1 MIKTNEQA
9 QAVNN
14 ELFITY
20 MKGLLANAS
29 KDEDVA
35 WDRFQNCRDAGGRD
49 RVTEEYYYI
58 KWARA
63 NEKRITI
70 AEAIQSYERMFN
82 R

>member
-1 MIKTNEQA
+1 MIRTNEQA

-29 KDEDVA
+29 KDEDAA
-35 WDRFQNCRDAGGRD
+35 WERFQNCRDAGGNRLS
-49 RVTEEYYYI
+49 EELYYI

>member
-1 MIKTNEQA
+1 MIRTNEQA
-9 QAVNN
+9 QTVNN
-14 ELFITY
+14 ELFISY

-29 KDEDVA
+29 QEEDAA
-35 WDRFQNCRDAGGRD
+35 WERFQNCRLA
-49 RVTEEYYYI
+49 EEYAYI

>member
-1 MIKTNEQA
+1 MIRTNEQA
-9 QAVNN
+9 QTVNN
-14 ELFITY
+14 ELFISY
-20 MKGLLANAS
+20 MKGILANAS

-35 WDRFQNCRDAGGRD
+35 WDRFQNCRDAGGNLIK
-49 RVTEEYYYI
+49 EEFCYI

-70 AEAIQSYERMFN
+70 AEAIQSYERMFD

>member
-1 MIKTNEQA
+1 MIRTNEQA
-9 QAVNN
+9 QTVNN
-14 ELFITY
+14 ELFISY

-29 KDEDVA
+29 KDEDAA
-35 WDRFQNCRDAGGRD
+35 WERFQNCSNRM
-49 RVTEEYYYI
+49 TEELYYI

>member
-1 MIKTNEQA
+1 MIRTNEQA

-14 ELFITY
+14 ELFISY
-20 MKGLLANAS
+20 MKGLLANAI
-29 KDEDVA
+29 KDEDAA
-35 WDRFQNCRDAGGRD
+35 WDRFQNCGVDGNK
-49 RVTEEYYYI
+49 VMQTYYCI

>member
-14 ELFITY
+14 ELFISY
-20 MKGLLANAS
+20 MKVLLANAI
-29 KDEDVA
+29 KDEDAA
-35 WDRFQNCRDAGGRD
+35 WERFQNCRDAGSSRIN
-49 RVTEEYYYI
+49 EEYAYI

>member
-14 ELFITY
+14 ELFISY

-29 KDEDVA
+29 KDEDDA
-35 WDRFQNCRDAGGRD
+35 WDRFQNCRDAGDRD
-49 RVTEEYYYI
+49 MSVEYQYI

>member
-1 MIKTNEQA
+1 MIRTNEQA

-14 ELFITY
+14 ELFVTY
-20 MKGLLANAS
+20 MKGLLANAI

-35 WDRFQNCRDAGGRD
+35 WDRFQNCRDACGNRMKD
-49 RVTEEYYYI
+49 EFYYI

>member
-1 MIKTNEQA
+1 MIRTNEQA
-9 QAVNN
+9 QTVNN
-14 ELFITY
+14 ELFISY

-29 KDEDVA
+29 QEEDA
-35 WDRFQNCRDAGGRD
+35 ACERFQNCRDAGGSRLA
-49 RVTEEYYYI
+49 EEYAYI

>member
-1 MIKTNEQA
+1 MIRTNEQA
-9 QAVNN
+9 KAMNN

-20 MKGLLANAS
+20 MKGLLTNAI
-29 KDEDVA
+29 KEEDAA
-35 WDRFQNCRDAGGRD
+35 WDRFQNCRDAGGNRM
-49 RVTEEYYYI
+49 TEEFYYI

>member
-1 MIKTNEQA
+1 MVKTNEQA

-14 ELFITY
+14 ELFISY
-20 MKGLLANAS
+20 MKGLLSNAS
-29 KDEDVA
+29 KDEDAA
-35 WDRFQNCRDAGGRD
+35 WERFHNCKDVFGKNRI
-49 RVTEEYYYI
+49 TEEFYFI
-58 KWARA
+58 KWVRA